1 MSLPAPMT
9 PVAIAET
16 AALRLTYSEGSILIE
31 GLAEDEPHGLAGV
44 RYDPRV
50 KLHRAE
56 AIHYR
61 AIVQK
66 LHSDKT
72 PYIDEAKGYEGKTPW
87 PFRVIK
93 DAFPHQ
99 VEGLDAWWKAG
110 GRGVVVL
117 PTGTGK
123 THLANLAIN
132 KAGRPSLV
140 VTPTIDLLNQWYDE
154 LAMAFGVE
162 IGILGGGY
170 YDVKPLTVTTY
181 DSAYQN
187 VERLGNKFGL
197 LVFDECHHL
206 PSPTVSASALGSI
219 APWRLGLTATPER
232 ADHMHE
238 RLDHLIGPIVYRRE
252 ITQLRGQY
260 LADYRVESL
269 FVNLTDEERLK
280 YESMRE
286 IYRTFL
292 SNSGID
298 MRRPGGWGQFLFQ
311 AHRSV
316 EGRQAYLAYR
326 EQRALALAA
335 PAKLSLLARLLER
348 HNGDRVLIFTHDNA
362 TVYTIARQFLVPVI
376 THQTKTKE
384 RRDVLLKFN
393 SGEYPIVAT
402 SRVLNEGV
410 NVPEANVAVIL
421 SGSGSVREHVQRL
434 GRILRK
440 SGTKEA
446 TLYEVVTRGTVE
458 EFTSNRRR
466 QHSAYSGE

>member
-1 MSLPAPMT
+1 MSLPAPPT
-9 PVAIAET
+9 EGVARAT
-16 AALRLTYSEGSILIE
+16 LRLTYSEGSILID
-31 GLAEDEPHGLAGV
+31 GLLEDEPHGLAGV
-44 RYDPRV
+44 RFDPRV
-50 KLHRAE
+50 GLHRAE

-66 LHSDKT
+66 LVKDKT
-72 PYIDEAKGYEGKTPW
+72 PYLDEAKGYEGKTPW
-87 PFRVIK
+87 PFRVVK

-99 VEGLDAWWKAG
+99 VEGLDAWWQAG

-154 LAMAFGVE
+154 LSMAFGVE
-162 IGILGGGY
+162 VGLLGGGY
-170 YDVKPLTVTTY
+170 YDLKPITVTTY

-187 VERLGNKFGL
+187 VERLGNRFGL
-197 LVFDECHHL
+197 LIYDECHHL

-232 ADHMHE
+232 ADNGHE

-269 FVNLTDEERLK
+269 YVNLTDEERLR

-286 IYRTFL
+286 IYRAFL

-311 AHRSV
+311 AHRST

-393 SGEYPIVAT
+393 SGEST
-402 SRVLNEGV
+402 
-410 NVPEANVAVIL
+410 
-421 SGSGSVREHVQRL
+421 
-434 GRILRK
+434 LR
-440 SGTKEA
+440 
-446 TLYEVVTRGTVE
+446 
-458 EFTSNRRR
+458 
-466 QHSAYSGE
+466 